1 MQNAKSGEKIGEFLV
16 RIHAMTEEQAKKVLE
31 KQKYQPGK
39 LFGEIAI
46 ELGFINDEAI
56 NNYLESKR

>member
-1 MQNAKSGEKIGEFLV
+1 
-16 RIHAMTEEQAKKVLE
+16 MTPEQVAIVME
-31 KQKYQPGK
+31 KQKAEPDK

-56 NNYLESKR
+56 DAYFKAKENS